1 MFPRPFEIALDVGIG
16 GAGLRGA
23 CGSTEGN
30 IDVEGIT
37 WHRMRLR

>member
-23 CGSTEGN
+23 CGSTEG
-30 IDVEGIT
+30 E
-37 WHRMRLR
+37 HRR